1 MKRNLALSALLFL
14 PMVASADTVI
24 MRDGRT
30 YDGTFISGNSRQIT
44 LVDRSGVRRQM
55 QVSDIQELRFG
66 SGSVNNDYRNGSRN
80 RTVDNGSVFGSNNGS
95 YNSNTTTVDE
105 AGMLSR
111 IREDLRSAMYNSNL
125 TSDQRSTLEDTRRIL
140 DRASNDS
147 RNGYT
152 VNYRDVRSALMNVR
166 SLLNSDAFSAADRD
180 RLLSDFDQLRAMR
193 ADYYDRERDRDRDN
207 R

>member
-66 SGSVNNDYRNGSRN
+66 SGSVNNDYRNSSRN

-125 TSDQRSTLEDTRRIL
+125 TSDQRSTLEDTRRVL

>member
-1 MKRNLALSALLFL
+1 
-14 PMVASADTVI
+14 
-24 MRDGRT
+24 
-30 YDGTFISGNSRQIT
+30 
-44 LVDRSGVRRQM
+44 
-55 QVSDIQELRFG
+55 
-66 SGSVNNDYRNGSRN
+66 
-80 RTVDNGSVFGSNNGS
+80 
-95 YNSNTTTVDE
+95 
-105 AGMLSR
+105 
-111 IREDLRSAMYNSNL
+111 MYNSNL
-125 TSDQRSTLEDTRRIL
+125 TSDQRSTLEDTRRVL

>member
-1 MKRNLALSALLFL
+1 MKRNLALSALLL
-14 PMVASADTVI
+14 VPMLASADTVV

-30 YDGTFISGNSRQIT
+30 YDGTFISGNARQIT

-66 SGSVNNDYRNGSRN
+66 SGSVNNQYRNGSRN
-80 RTVDNGSVFGSNNGS
+80 RTVDNGSVFGGNNGS
-95 YNSNTTTVDE
+95 YNSNATNADE

-125 TSDQRSTLEDTRRIL
+125 TSEQRSTLEDARRIL
-140 DRASNDS
+140 DRASNDF
-147 RNGYT
+147 RNGNT
-152 VNYRDVRSALMNVR
+152 VNYRDVRSTLMNVR
-166 SLLNSDAFSAADRD
+166 SLLNSDAFNAADRD
-180 RLLSDFDQLRAMR
+180 RLLSDFDQLRSMR
-193 ADYYDRERDRDRDN
+193 ADYYDRDRDN